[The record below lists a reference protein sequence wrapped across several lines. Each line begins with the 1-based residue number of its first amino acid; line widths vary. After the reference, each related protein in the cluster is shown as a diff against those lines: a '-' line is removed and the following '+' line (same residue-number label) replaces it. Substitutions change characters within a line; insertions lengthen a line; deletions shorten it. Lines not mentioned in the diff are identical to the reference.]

1 MNKMV
6 LLGALSAMTVLGSAQ
21 FVFAA
26 NEVNVASRVQNHESL
41 LQVAQVSKTDS
52 KIKKFS
58 ATKKTVTNSKT
69 LKVNKALKATK
80 TLNKKSKIN
89 LSKIL
94 KKPKSSVKKPAAT
107 LPGGSKFKVPTKSYH
122 QYLPP
127 VNPPNGSNVTPYQY
141 VPPVEEPAEPTKTET
156 HQQVIAPVDHP
167 DSQQNSENSDENIID
182 LLKQVLA
189 QNDSAQP
196 DVPQTSMAESTTT
209 VGEDEAEADD
219 PEEVQLLK
227 EDLEAILKI
236 IKPEQNE
243 LILDVLEIEKDK
255 AELGSLRLLSS
266 YIRKYME
273 SQVE

>member
-1 MNKMV
+1 MNRMMF
-6 LLGALSAMTVLGSAQ
+6 LYALSALTFLGSVKLVYAVDQ
-21 FVFAA
+21 I
-26 NEVNVASRVQNHESL
+26 NVINRVQNDVDL

-52 KIKKFS
+52 KLKKFS

-69 LKVNKALKATK
+69 LKVNKALNATK
-80 TLNKKSKIN
+80 SLNQKSQAN

-94 KKPKSSVKKPAAT
+94 KKPKSSAKKPTAT
-107 LPGGSKFKVPTKSYH
+107 LPGGAKFKVPTKSFH

-127 VNPPNGSNVTPYQY
+127 VNPPDGKNVTPYQY
-141 VPPVEEPAEPTKTET
+141 VPPVEEPEKPTKTET
-156 HQQVIAPVDHP
+156 HQQVIAPIDSP
-167 DSQQNSENSDENIID
+167 DSQQNSESSDEDIID

-189 QNDSAQP
+189 QNDSVQT
-196 DVPQTSMAESTTT
+196 DVPQSSLSESES
-209 VGEDEAEADD
+209 VASVDEEEAEN
-219 PEEVQLLK
+219 PEEVRLLK

-243 LILDVLEIEKDK
+243 LILDVLEIDKDK